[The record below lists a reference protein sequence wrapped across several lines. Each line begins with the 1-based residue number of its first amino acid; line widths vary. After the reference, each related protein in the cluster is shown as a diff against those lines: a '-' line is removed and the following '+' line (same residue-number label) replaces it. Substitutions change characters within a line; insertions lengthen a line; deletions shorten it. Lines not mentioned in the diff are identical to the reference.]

1 MSKKMKDLLIGI
13 GVVIVIAILLGA
25 YFASQP
31 KVKWWKPEKEMEK
44 PDVDFSKLNSTIVFI
59 RTAQDNKSM
68 NLSSGNVSRND
79 DFEVY
84 SYFILKGYVAS
95 FSGYSMLGGNL
106 TAYAERL
113 SGDYILQ
120 KLVIRYDYGNDD
132 YVHLDI
138 PVIKKRIES
147 TNLWFDATPNPTPNY
162 MGETYYY
169 EWLYK
174 HVLIGVNKDR
184 KNENFYGVSFAL
196 QINLDDSLS
205 QHLNHTIIL
214 TVAAYYGHPSLL
226 GWSDM
231 HELSTQVVLKIVAGE

>member
-1 MSKKMKDLLIGI
+1 MKGLLIGI
-13 GVVIVIAILLGA
+13 GVVIVVAILLGA

-31 KVKWWKPEKEMEK
+31 KVKWWKPEKPLER
-44 PDVDFSKLNSTIVFI
+44 PQIDFSKLNSTVVFL
-59 RTAQDNKSM
+59 RTAKDNKSM
-68 NLSSGNVSRND
+68 YLVGGNESRND
-79 DFEVY
+79 NFEVY
-84 SYFILKGYVAS
+84 SYFILKGYLAS

-106 TAYAERL
+106 TAYAELL
-113 SGDYILQ
+113 SGNYMLQ

-138 PVIKKRIES
+138 PVIKNRIES
-147 TNLWFDATPNPTPNY
+147 TNLWFDATPNPMPNY

-169 EWLYK
+169 NWLYR

-205 QHLNHTIIL
+205 QHLNHTIIF
-214 TVAAYYGHPSLL
+214 TVTAYYGHPSLL
-226 GWSDM
+226 GWTDM
-231 HELSTQVVLKIVAGE
+231 HELKTQVVLKIVVGE